1 MTSARRRSRAVAAWG
16 GGLLLLV
23 LASLLLRA
31 VPSDA
36 DSERPFVVT
45 AAVGEAATAR
55 TFTVTVTDAGLAD
68 TLRAGDWEQPGN
80 WLVVDLSVEGAGSD
94 ATSYLGRAAF
104 VLGTG
109 AGVGPGAESGRREY
123 RASERFLS
131 LVNGPLVT
139 GVPQTGSIAFELPAG
154 AAGQGAIEFAQHGDT
169 RLDSLVSV
177 ALDLDELQRVPERE
191 VRETGW
197 GSE

>member
-1 MTSARRRSRAVAAWG
+1 MTAARGRSRAVAAWG

-23 LASLLLRA
+23 IASLLLRA

-36 DSERPFVVT
+36 DSERPFVVA

-55 TFTVTVTDAGLAD
+55 TFTVTVTEAELAD

-80 WLVVDLSVEGAGSD
+80 WLVIDLSVEGAGSD
-94 ATSYLGRAAF
+94 ATGYLGRAAF
-104 VLGTG
+104 VLG
-109 AGVGPGAESGRREY
+109 AGAEAGRREY

-131 LVNGPLVT
+131 LVNEPLVT
-139 GVPQTGSIAFELPAG
+139 GAPRTGSIAFELPAG
-154 AAGQGAIEFAQHGDT
+154 AAGSGAIELAQHGDT

-177 ALDLDELQRVPERE
+177 GIDLDKLQRVPERE
-191 VRETGW
+191 LREAGW
-197 GSE
+197 GRE

>member
-1 MTSARRRSRAVAAWG
+1 MTAARGRSRAVAAWG

-23 LASLLLRA
+23 LASLLLRV

-36 DSERPFVVT
+36 DSERPFVVA

-55 TFTVTVTDAGLAD
+55 TFAVTVTEAELAD

-80 WLVVDLSVEGAGSD
+80 WLVIDLSVEGVGSD
-94 ATSYLGRAAF
+94 ATGYLGRAAF
-104 VLGTG
+104 VLG
-109 AGVGPGAESGRREY
+109 AGAESGRREY

-131 LVNGPLVT
+131 LVNEPLVT
-139 GVPQTGSIAFELPAG
+139 GALRTGSIAFELPAG
-154 AAGQGAIEFAQHGDT
+154 AAGSGAIELAQHGDT

-177 ALDLDELQRVPERE
+177 GIDLDELQRVPERE
-191 VRETGW
+191 LREAGW
-197 GSE
+197 GRE